1 MAAGATARGV
11 DAAVQWGARSVVKSG
26 IVNTFVLRFP
36 DHAHVDLALAAGAT
50 GLGRDPDQ
58 ERGLRVAP
66 LGEPALIELVVDQ
79 RGVWMNVM
87 PDTWGVHVNGRPIR
101 KLAML
106 HAGDSL
112 HVEGREMV
120 LASAPSPQPAGG
132 ARPRGCDVVP
142 VLRGQGGALHGQAV
156 PVVVGDDGNP
166 VLVGAF
172 AELQDGDVR
181 VSSLDPMV
189 PLQVNGTAATSA
201 WLRIGDQL
209 VLPNGQRFL
218 FEGPELRADAGETV
232 VRAPAAGAV
241 RDSET
246 PQRPRVPW
254 LLIAAV
260 AIAIALLAL
269 FWFGA

>member
-1 MAAGATARGV
+1 MNSFA
-11 DAAVQWGARSVVKSG
+11 
-26 IVNTFVLRFP
+26 LRFP
-36 DHAHVDLALAAGAT
+36 DHDHADLALAPGAT

-58 ERGLRVAP
+58 ERGLRIAP

-120 LASAPSPQPAGG
+120 LAGAPSPQPS
-132 ARPRGCDVVP
+132 ARAAPPRGGDITP

-156 PVVVGDDGNP
+156 PVVDGGNVNP
-166 VLVGAF
+166 ALVGATVD
-172 AELQDGDVR
+172 LQDADVR

-189 PLQVNGTAATSA
+189 PLQVNGTTVTTA
-201 WLRIGDQL
+201 WLRIGDQV

-218 FEGPELRADAGETV
+218 FEGPELRVDAGETV
-232 VRAPAAGAV
+232 VRAPAPKTKP
-241 RDSET
+241 ET
-246 PQRPRVPW
+246 EAPQRMRVPW

-269 FWFGA
+269 FWFGADGVGRP

>member
-1 MAAGATARGV
+1 MLQCNGWRFLWLN
-11 DAAVQWGARSVVKSG
+11 QG
-26 IVNTFVLRFP
+26 IVNAFLLRFP
-36 DHAHVDLALAAGAT
+36 DHAHADLALSPGAT

-87 PDTWGVHVNGRPIR
+87 PETWGVHVNGRPIR

-120 LASAPSPQPAGG
+120 LASALSEAPTSASS
-132 ARPRGCDVVP
+132 RPRGNDVIP
-142 VLRGQGGALHGQAV
+142 VLRGQGGAFHGQAV
-156 PVVVGDDGNP
+156 PVIDP
-166 VLVGAF
+166 VNGGAGLVGATVDM
-172 AELQDGDVR
+172 QDADVR

-189 PLQVNGTAATSA
+189 QLQVNGITTTSA

-218 FEGPELRADAGETV
+218 FEGPELRADAGEATV
-232 VRAPAAGAV
+232 RSPTPKAALETEVTKRA
-241 RDSET
+241 
-246 PQRPRVPW
+246 RVPW
-254 LLIAAV
+254 LLITAV

-269 FWFGA
+269 FWFGV

>member
-1 MAAGATARGV
+1 MQRAFLWLNR
-11 DAAVQWGARSVVKSG
+11 G
-26 IVNTFVLRFP
+26 IVNTFALRFP
-36 DHAHVDLALAAGAT
+36 DHGHVDLALAPGAT
-50 GLGRDPDQ
+50 SLGRDPDQ

-66 LGEPALIELVVDQ
+66 LGEPALVELVVDQ
-79 RGVWMNVM
+79 RGVWMTVM

-132 ARPRGCDVVP
+132 GRMRAGDVIP

-156 PVVVGDDGNP
+156 PVVDDAGSNG
-166 VLVGAF
+166 VLVGAV
-172 AELQDGDVR
+172 AELRDADVL
-181 VSSLDPMV
+181 VSSLDPLV
-189 PLQVNGTAATSA
+189 PMQVNGVAVTSA

-218 FEGPELRADAGETV
+218 FEGPELRADAGETI
-232 VRAPAAGAV
+232 VRAPAAGTTREAEAPK
-241 RDSET
+241 RA
-246 PQRPRVPW
+246 RIPW

>member
-1 MAAGATARGV
+1 MLQCNGGRIL
-11 DAAVQWGARSVVKSG
+11 WLNRR
-26 IVNTFVLRFP
+26 IVNAFVLRFP
-36 DHAHVDLALAAGAT
+36 DHAHADLALAPGAT

-58 ERGLRVAP
+58 ERGLHVAP

-87 PDTWGVHVNGRPIR
+87 PETWGVHVNGRPIR

-120 LASAPSPQPAGG
+120 LASAPSQQPTDGV
-132 ARPRGCDVVP
+132 ARPRGCDVIP

-156 PVVVGDDGNP
+156 PVVDAGNGNV
-166 VLVGAF
+166 VLVGATVDM
-172 AELQDGDVR
+172 ADADVR

-189 PLQVNGTAATSA
+189 PLQVNGTTVTSA

-232 VRAPAAGAV
+232 VRAPAQKATPEMDV
-241 RDSET
+241 
-246 PQRPRVPW
+246 PQRMRVPW
-254 LLIAAV
+254 LLIAAM

>member
-1 MAAGATARGV
+1 MN
-11 DAAVQWGARSVVKSG
+11 RSLPTLMLQCNGGRILWLNQG
-26 IVNTFVLRFP
+26 IVNSFALRFP
-36 DHAHVDLALAAGAT
+36 DHAHADLALVPGAT
-50 GLGRDPDQ
+50 ALGRDPDQ

-66 LGEPALIELVVDQ
+66 LGEPALIELVVDP

-120 LASAPSPQPAGG
+120 LASAPSPQPTA
-132 ARPRGCDVVP
+132 AAMRPRGGDVTP
-142 VLRGQGGALHGQAV
+142 VLRGQGGVLHGLAV
-156 PVVVGDDGNP
+156 PVIDGGNSNP
-166 VLVGAF
+166 VLVGAMIDM
-172 AELQDGDVR
+172 QGIDVR

-189 PLQVNGTAATSA
+189 PLQVNGIAVTTA

-218 FEGPELRADAGETV
+218 FEGPELRADAGEAV
-232 VRAPAAGAV
+232 VRTPAKAPAP
-241 RDSET
+241 DLET
-246 PQRPRVPW
+246 SQRMRVPW

>member
-1 MAAGATARGV
+1 MNA
-11 DAAVQWGARSVVKSG
+11 
-26 IVNTFVLRFP
+26 FVLRFP
-36 DHAHVDLALAAGAT
+36 DHAHADLALAPGAT

-87 PDTWGVHVNGRPIR
+87 PETWGVHVNGRPIR

-120 LASAPSPQPAGG
+120 LATEPSLQPAAGS
-132 ARPRGCDVVP
+132 ARPRGCDVTP

-156 PVVVGDDGNP
+156 PVIDTGTGNTL
-166 VLVGAF
+166 LVGATVDM
-172 AELQDGDVR
+172 QDADVR

-189 PLQVNGTAATSA
+189 PLQVNGMAVTTA

-218 FEGPELRADAGETV
+218 FEGPELRGDAGEAI
-232 VRAPAAGAV
+232 VRGPVQKAAQEAEV
-241 RDSET
+241 
-246 PQRPRVPW
+246 PQRMRVPW

>member
-1 MAAGATARGV
+1 MLQCNGGRIL
-11 DAAVQWGARSVVKSG
+11 WLNRR
-26 IVNTFVLRFP
+26 IVNAFVLRFP
-36 DHAHVDLALAAGAT
+36 DHAHADLAIAPGAT

-58 ERGLRVAP
+58 ARGLHVAP

-87 PDTWGVHVNGRPIR
+87 PETWGVHVNGRPIR

-120 LASAPSPQPAGG
+120 LASAPSQQPTDGV
-132 ARPRGCDVVP
+132 ARPRGCDVIP

-156 PVVVGDDGNP
+156 PVVDAGNGNV
-166 VLVGAF
+166 VLVGATVDM
-172 AELQDGDVR
+172 ADADVR

-189 PLQVNGTAATSA
+189 PLQVNGTTVTSA

-232 VRAPAAGAV
+232 VRAPAQKATPEMDV
-241 RDSET
+241 
-246 PQRPRVPW
+246 PQRMRVPW
-254 LLIAAV
+254 LLIAAM

>member
-1 MAAGATARGV
+1 MLQCNGWHFLWLNR
-11 DAAVQWGARSVVKSG
+11 G
-26 IVNTFVLRFP
+26 IVNACILHFP
-36 DHAHVDLALAAGAT
+36 DHAHADLALAPGAT
-50 GLGRDPDQ
+50 GVGRDPDQ

-106 HAGDSL
+106 HAGDTL

-120 LASAPSPQPAGG
+120 LASAPSEAPAGRSS
-132 ARPRGCDVVP
+132 RPRSNDVVP
-142 VLRGQGGALHGQAV
+142 VLRGQGGAFHGQAV
-156 PVVVGDDGNP
+156 PVIGSENSNP
-166 VLVGAF
+166 VLVGAT
-172 AELQDGDVR
+172 AEMQDADVR

-189 PLQVNGTAATSA
+189 PLQVNGVAANSA

-209 VLPNGQRFL
+209 MLPNGQRFL
-218 FEGPELRADAGETV
+218 FEGPEMRADVGEAI
-232 VRAPAAGAV
+232 VRSPMPNKAASEIDAPKRA
-241 RDSET
+241 
-246 PQRPRVPW
+246 RVPW
-254 LLIAAV
+254 LLITAV

>member
-1 MAAGATARGV
+1 MNAFA
-11 DAAVQWGARSVVKSG
+11 
-26 IVNTFVLRFP
+26 LRFP
-36 DHAHVDLALAAGAT
+36 DHTHADLALAPGAT
-50 GLGRDPDQ
+50 GLGLDPDQ

-120 LASAPSPQPAGG
+120 LASAASAQPVAGS
-132 ARPRGCDVVP
+132 ARPRGCDVIP
-142 VLRGQGGALHGQAV
+142 VLRGQGGAFHGQAV
-156 PVVVGDDGNP
+156 PVGDPANGATP
-166 VLVGAF
+166 LVGATVDM
-172 AELQDGDVR
+172 QDADVR
-181 VSSLDPMV
+181 VSSFDPMV
-189 PLQVNGTAATSA
+189 PLQVNGMTVTSA

-218 FEGPELRADAGETV
+218 FEGPELRADAIETS
-232 VRAPAAGAV
+232 VRAPMPKA
-241 RDSET
+241 T
-246 PQRPRVPW
+246 PEDDTPKRMRMPW
-254 LLIAAV
+254 LLIAAA
-260 AIAIALLAL
+260 AIAIVLLAL
-269 FWFGA
+269 FWFGV